1 MKKNFTVRRG
11 ALDGVEMFLAVAR
24 HRNFRR
30 AAAELGVTPSAA
42 GQAVRALETRLG
54 VALFVR
60 TTRSVGMTEAG
71 ERFLAEAEPA
81 YQALAAAGA
90 AASDLGGRPAGLLRI
105 AVPRAVVPLIVR
117 PVLASFASAYPDIA
131 LEIAA
136 SEEFVDIASLGFDA
150 GMRMGQYIANDMIAL
165 RLTPPIK
172 MVVAASPEYL
182 SRRGT
187 PQKLGDL
194 QRHACLRL
202 RRSAGGASPWRFATK
217 RGPIEV
223 VTRGPLIAGD
233 FLTLLDAAIDGVGL
247 IQAPEPVVVASCK
260 AGALRQVLTGFAP
273 QTPGVFLYYPDR
285 RQVLPKLRAFID
297 HLKAHLPP
305 TPTLDGYRNHPD
317 ESITPLL
324 KEKTWA
330 PVVVDPSHSV
340 GKAAYVPAA
349 ALAAVAYGA
358 DGLCIESHVD
368 PSKGIGDDP
377 KQAITPDMLAKT
389 IRHARQLWALSR
401 GV

>member
-11 ALDGVEMFLAVAR
+11 ALDGIEIFFAVAR

-71 ERFLAEAEPA
+71 ERFLTEAEPA

-105 AVPRAVVPLIVR
+105 AVPRAVVPLIIR
-117 PVLASFASAYPDIA
+117 PVLASFASSYPDIE

-165 RLTPPIK
+165 RLTPPIR
-172 MVVAASPEYL
+172 MVVVASPEYL

-187 PQKLGDL
+187 PLKLEDL

-202 RRSAGGASPWRFATK
+202 RRSAGGASPWRFTTK
-217 RGPIEV
+217 RGLIEV
-223 VTRGPLIAGD
+223 VTQGPLIAGD

-247 IQAPEPVVVASCK
+247 IQAPEPVVVASCN
-260 AGALRQVLTGFAP
+260 AGALRHVLAGFAP
-273 QTPGVFLYYPDR
+273 LTPGVFLYYPDR

-297 HLKAHLPP
+297 HLKSHLPLA
-305 TPTLDGYRNHPD
+305 PTLDGLER
-317 ESITPLL
+317 
-324 KEKTWA
+324 
-330 PVVVDPSHSV
+330 
-340 GKAAYVPAA
+340 
-349 ALAAVAYGA
+349 
-358 DGLCIESHVD
+358 
-368 PSKGIGDDP
+368 
-377 KQAITPDMLAKT
+377 
-389 IRHARQLWALSR
+389 
-401 GV
+401 